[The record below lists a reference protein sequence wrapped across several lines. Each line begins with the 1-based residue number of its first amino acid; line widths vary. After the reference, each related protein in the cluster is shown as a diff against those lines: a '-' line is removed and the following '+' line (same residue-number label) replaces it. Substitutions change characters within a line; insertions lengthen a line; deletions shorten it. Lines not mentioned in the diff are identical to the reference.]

1 MKTNHFV
8 LKEDG
13 NLYWVKEM
21 PKEPLYNCNLQERIK
36 INGCE
41 MTVCSCADRRNRF
54 MSEMTSAIDQSVL
67 VENQKEVLI
76 RMARLFEWDD
86 WYRSEDGVRGY
97 MTVGKI
103 YSIECEVNITCKWH
117 DNKDACG
124 NETCWDL
131 QECQKNPSIAIVT
144 FHENNS
150 QKVENSAPILNEV
163 FADNGEHSHWVLID
177 PSSGKKLWSE
187 LPEECR
193 AQGYPVD
200 KPSSRHQ
207 ENDIFHKHISVAYK
221 RDDQENGHSP
231 QDIWN
236 AACQAQLELI
246 AKTFSENGHK
256 GYTDGDRV
264 VFQAISETIKNHPK
278 PVFNQ

>member
-8 LKEDG
+8 LKE
-13 NLYWVKEM
+13 
-21 PKEPLYNCNLQERIK
+21 
-36 INGCE
+36 
-41 MTVCSCADRRNRF
+41 
-54 MSEMTSAIDQSVL
+54 
-67 VENQKEVLI
+67 
-76 RMARLFEWDD
+76 
-86 WYRSEDGVRGY
+86 
-97 MTVGKI
+97 
-103 YSIECEVNITCKWH
+103 
-117 DNKDACG
+117 
-124 NETCWDL
+124 
-131 QECQKNPSIAIVT
+131 
-144 FHENNS
+144 
-150 QKVENSAPILNEV
+150 PILNEV

-177 PSSGKKLWSE
+177 QSSGKKLWSE
-187 LPEECR
+187 DPEDIS
-193 AQGYPVD
+193 QKV
-200 KPSSRHQ
+200 
-207 ENDIFHKHISVAYK
+207 ENSAHSFTEGSDIFHKHISVAYK